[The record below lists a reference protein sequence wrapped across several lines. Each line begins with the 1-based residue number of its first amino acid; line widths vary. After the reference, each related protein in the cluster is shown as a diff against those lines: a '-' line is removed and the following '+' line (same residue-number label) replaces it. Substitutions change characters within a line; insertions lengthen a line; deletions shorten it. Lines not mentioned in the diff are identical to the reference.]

1 MLLLTLS
8 PHISLLPPILPPSLS
23 LQVVNAS
30 HNALRDSG
38 LPSDLFKVKE
48 LVTLDLSHN
57 CLTKVPEDMDKAKNL
72 IVISLS
78 HNKISTMPGAVSVV
92 WHYTRS

>member
-1 MLLLTLS
+1 M
-8 PHISLLPPILPPSLS
+8 
-23 LQVVNAS
+23 NAS

-57 CLTKVPEDMDKAKNL
+57 SLTKVPEDMVKAKNL

-78 HNKISTMPGAVSVV
+78 HNKISSMPGNVSCFSVYCLHV
-92 WHYTRS
+92 LHCMI